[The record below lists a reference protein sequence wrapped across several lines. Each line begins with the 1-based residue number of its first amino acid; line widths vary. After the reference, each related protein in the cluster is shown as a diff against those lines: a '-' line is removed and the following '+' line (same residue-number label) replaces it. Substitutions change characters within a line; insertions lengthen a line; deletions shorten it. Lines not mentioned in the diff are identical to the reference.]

1 MKVSLTPLNARPMKL
16 LFLLFLLLYSTPC
29 LGQDNVPYHGGN
41 SRNFQFGLSQLDKF
55 TESIGQDKLLHMGGC
70 YVISSTTASI
80 VYNMTENR
88 KKAFIYGVLSSVIIG
103 GIKEIHDINH
113 GDSNWADMG
122 ANVIGGTL
130 GALVVTVRF

>member
-1 MKVSLTPLNARPMKL
+1 MKL

-88 KKAFIYGVLSSVIIG
+88 KKAFIYGVASAVIIG
-103 GIKEIHDINH
+103 GIKELHDINH
-113 GDSNWADMG
+113 GDSSWADMG
-122 ANVIGGTL
+122 ANVVGATL

>member
-1 MKVSLTPLNARPMKL
+1 MKL
-16 LFLLFLLLYSTPC
+16 LLLFIFLFYSTPC
-29 LGQDNVPYHGGN
+29 VGQNNDVPYHGGN
-41 SRNFQFGLSQLDKF
+41 SRNFQFGLSQLDEF

-80 VYNMTENR
+80 VYNITENR
-88 KKAFIYGVLSSVIIG
+88 KKAFIYGVASAVIIG

>member
-1 MKVSLTPLNARPMKL
+1 MKL
-16 LFLLFLLLYSTPC
+16 LFLLFLLYSTPC
-29 LGQDNVPYHGGN
+29 LGQDDVPYYGGTPEN
-41 SRNFQFGLSQLDKF
+41 LRFGLSQMDKF
-55 TESIGQDKLLHMGGC
+55 VNSIGQDKLLHAGGC

-88 KKAFIYGVLSSVIIG
+88 KKAFIYGVASAVIIG

>member
-1 MKVSLTPLNARPMKL
+1 MKL
-16 LFLLFLLLYSTPC
+16 LLLLFLLLYSTPC
-29 LGQDNVPYHGGN
+29 LGQNNDVPYHGGN
-41 SRNFQFGLSQLDKF
+41 SRNFQFGLSQLDKL

-80 VYNMTENR
+80 VYNITENR
-88 KKAFIYGVLSSVIIG
+88 KKAFVYGVASAVIIG
-103 GIKEIHDINH
+103 GIKELHDINH
-113 GDSNWADMG
+113 GDSNWGDMG

>member
-1 MKVSLTPLNARPMKL
+1 MKL

-29 LGQDNVPYHGGN
+29 LGQNNDVPYHGGN
-41 SRNFQFGLSQLDKF
+41 SRNFQFGLSQMDKF
-55 TESIGQDKLLHMGGC
+55 VNSIGQDKLLHMGGC

-88 KKAFIYGVLSSVIIG
+88 KKAFIYGVASAVIIG
-103 GIKEIHDINH
+103 GLKEIYDINH
-113 GDSNWADMG
+113 GDSNWGDMG

>member
-1 MKVSLTPLNARPMKL
+1 MKL
-16 LFLLFLLLYSTPC
+16 LLLFIFLFYSTPC
-29 LGQDNVPYHGGN
+29 VGQNNDVPYHGGN
-41 SRNFQFGLSQLDKF
+41 SKNFRFGLSQLDKF
-55 TESIGQDKLLHMGGC
+55 TKTIGQDKLLHAGGC
-70 YVISSTTASI
+70 YVISSTTASL

-88 KKAFIYGVLSSVIIG
+88 KKAFIYGVASAVIIG

>member
-1 MKVSLTPLNARPMKL
+1 MKL
-16 LFLLFLLLYSTPC
+16 LLLFVLLFSTPC
-29 LGQDNVPYHGGN
+29 LGQNNDVPYHGGN
-41 SRNFQFGLSQLDKF
+41 SRNFQFGLSQLDEF

-88 KKAFIYGVLSSVIIG
+88 KKAFVYGVLSSVIIG
-103 GIKEIHDINH
+103 GIKELHDINH